1 MFAQEHSVMRIVIFV
16 TIGLIAGCK
25 QAGPTI
31 IDKPE
36 AVETLDPNTVSSQPS
51 LPPQE
56 MQEPPV
62 GPPPPVLDDGTPL
75 HPPVLPPGMKPD
87 PNSNDLQSIARRNCE
102 ICHGTHGQGVGTNVP
117 NYQEEPQLINNAMDP
132 MIKRILAGHG
142 GAPALDGKL
151 KSRTIYHLIEYM
163 RGRVGQARAMI
174 NVQAV
179 ENAPAAPTPAI
190 P

>member
-1 MFAQEHSVMRIVIFV
+1 MRIVVFV
-16 TIGLIAGCK
+16 TLGLVAGCK

-31 IDKPE
+31 IDKPQP
-36 AVETLDPNTVSSQPS
+36 VETIDPNTVSSQPS
-51 LPPQE
+51 LPPLE
-56 MQEPPV
+56 IHGPPV
-62 GPPPPVLDDGTPL
+62 GPPPPILDDGTPL

-87 PNSNDLQSIARRNCE
+87 PNRNDLQSIARRNCE
-102 ICHGTHGQGVGTNVP
+102 ICHGTHGEGIVPGVP

-132 MIKRILAGHG
+132 MIKNILKGHG
-142 GAPALDGKL
+142 GAPALEGKL

-174 NVQAV
+174 DVRAV
-179 ENAPAAPTPAI
+179 DNAPAAPTPTT

>member
-1 MFAQEHSVMRIVIFV
+1 MRIVVFV
-16 TIGLIAGCK
+16 TLGLFAGCK

-31 IDKPE
+31 IDKPQP
-36 AVETLDPNTVSSQPS
+36 VETIDPNSVSSQPS
-51 LPPQE
+51 LPPLEIQG
-56 MQEPPV
+56 PPV

-75 HPPVLPPGMKPD
+75 HPPVLPPGIKPD
-87 PNSNDLQSIARRNCE
+87 PNGNDLQSIARRNCE
-102 ICHGTHGQGVGTNVP
+102 ICHGTHGEGVVADVP

-132 MIKRILAGHG
+132 MIKRILKGHG
-142 GAPALDGKL
+142 GAPALEGKL

-174 NVQAV
+174 DVRPV
-179 ENAPAAPTPAI
+179 DNAPAAPTPTT